1 MAAPTRTDDLQW
13 YSVRYVFKH
22 GDAMFEERI
31 TVWRA
36 KDEDHAIQ
44 LAEEEAA
51 HYNEEITD
59 SPNPTKYVGLAQCFE
74 LYAHARTRARTRARA
89 HARAKR
95 HQRPHGTEA
104 QFSVRRTPSLSRK

>member
-1 MAAPTRTDDLQW
+1 MAALTPPVDLRW
-13 YSVRYVFKH
+13 YSVRCVFQH

-51 HYNEEITD
+51 SYNDELTD
-59 SPNPTKYVGLAQCFE
+59 SPNPTKYVGFAQCYQ
-74 LYAHARTRARTRARA
+74 LYDE
-89 HARAKR
+89 
-95 HQRPHGTEA
+95 PGTPGAEV
-104 QFSVRRTPSLSRK
+104 FSLIRDSDLSADDYLNRYFDTGDEHERKS

>member
-1 MAAPTRTDDLQW
+1 
-13 YSVRYVFKH
+13 VFKH

-44 LAEEEAA
+44 LAEEDAA

-59 SPNPTKYVGLAQCFE
+59 STNPTTYVGLAQCFE
-74 LYAHARTRARTRARA
+74 LYDEPGTPGAEVFSLIRDRALAPDDYLNRYFDTGDE
-89 HARAKR
+89 H
-95 HQRPHGTEA
+95 E
-104 QFSVRRTPSLSRK
+104 RKS